1 MSYNYFV
8 VVIISLSAA
17 IKEEFKSSSDFL
29 KKSREETLKANA
41 VLGLIIDKMEEL
53 LALNSSSLC
62 ALIEIFSGTLPK
74 PHRIHIEHV
83 PLG

>member
-17 IKEEFKSSSDFL
+17 IKEDFKSSSDFL
-29 KKSREETLKANA
+29 KKSKEETLKANA
-41 VLGLIIDKMEEL
+41 VLGLIIDKMEEF